1 MKNKFIAFKYL
12 MHLVWIA
19 LFTTVQFIV
28 VKAQPTNDQN
38 ILNEMEDYSKLL
50 STSAR
55 QKVIQS
61 SRSLGAEVFA
71 ANRNTDLKT
80 LSVSCIKNQYPGL
93 SQNEYDALTML
104 VMFDIYKTGEKEL
117 GEIRNEINRINDLKL
132 KQQAY
137 LDKLNKQK
145 ATLQSKIKADPN
157 SNVSTTKNQL
167 KDTENL
173 ILKQTTKT
181 SLLKINYTRIPKLP
195 LFRDPAQMSASEL
208 EQAINTSTAN
218 LKTLVDMGQMD
229 QLDLQ
234 DAMQKQG
241 QILQL
246 MSNISKMIHDSLKG
260 IIQNLR

>member
-1 MKNKFIAFKYL
+1 M
-12 MHLVWIA
+12 
-19 LFTTVQFIV
+19 V
-28 VKAQPTNDQN
+28 VNAQRANDQN
-38 ILNEMEDYSKLL
+38 IIKEMEDYSKLL

-61 SRSLGAEVFA
+61 SGSLGAGVFA

-80 LSVSCIKNQYPGL
+80 LSVSRIKNQHPGL
-93 SQNEYDALTML
+93 SPDEYDALTML
-104 VMFDIYKTGEKEL
+104 VMFEIYKTGEKEL
-117 GEIRNEINRINDLKL
+117 EEIRNEITRIIDLKQ

-145 ATLQSKIKADPN
+145 VSLQSKIKGDPG
-157 SNVSTTKNQL
+157 STVSTTKTQL

-173 ILKQTTKT
+173 ILKQSAKT

-195 LFRDPAQMSASEL
+195 IFKDPAQMSATEL
-208 EQAINTSTAN
+208 EQAIKTSTAN
-218 LKTLVDMGQMD
+218 LKTLEDMGQMD

-234 DAMQKQG
+234 DAMQKQS

-246 MSNISKMIHDSLKG
+246 MSNISKMIHDTLEG